1 MQTLKGLPCNI
12 EHGLQLGVNAMS
24 VQLKLSQSL
33 ALLMLAGGLFSSG
46 AEAATF
52 SFTSTLNGSQENPA
66 RPTLATGSATATLI
80 GDFGANNWVFT
91 YSGDYNNLTSDRTVN
106 HIHNAPAGTNGP
118 VVFDLNNGTITGT
131 TSGLFSGSWT
141 SATGLTDT
149 FATSLINNGMY
160 FNIHSTTY
168 TSGEIRGQILAVP
181 EPSGMLATLFL
192 AGSGVCL
199 KLRRKSYTSA

>member
-1 MQTLKGLPCNI
+1 
-12 EHGLQLGVNAMS
+12 MS
-24 VQLKLSQSL
+24 IQLKLSQSL
-33 ALLMLAGGLFSSG
+33 AFLMLTGALLSSG

-52 SFTSTLNGSQENPA
+52 NFTSTLSGSQENPPN
-66 RPTLATGSATATLI
+66 PTLATGSATATLV

-91 YSGDYNNLTSDRTVN
+91 YSGSYNDLTSNRTVN

-118 VVFDLNNGTITGT
+118 VVFDLTNGTITGT
-131 TSGLFSGSWT
+131 TSGIFTGDWT
-141 SATGLTDT
+141 FAEGLTDT

-168 TSGEIRGQILAVP
+168 TGGELRGQILVSEPIP
-181 EPSGMLATLFL
+181 EPSGVLATLFL

-199 KLRRKSYTSA
+199 KRRRKSSASA